1 MEHYISVGATANR
14 RRLIATVSNP
24 SASLWTFPILDRP
37 ATEADVKPYDV
48 PANRALAPR
57 FAGDALFY
65 LSARG
70 TGDGL
75 WRYSNGQI
83 FEVWKGAEGPLFAPP
98 AISPDGKWAAIV
110 LSKRGRLGLHRIS
123 ADGAEIQPLAP
134 DLDVRGAPCWSPDGK
149 WIITGGQNASGAG
162 LFKIPAEG
170 GTPVRLS
177 AKPGINPAWSPD
189 GSLIVYAGI
198 TISRTAPLLAIR
210 PDGSSFELPSI
221 VVGAGRWINRA
232 HHRFTPNGKGLI
244 YLRGLEPGED
254 FWCLDLATR
263 RTRLL
268 GHLGNGISTSF
279 DITPDGRQIIFDRT
293 RENSETVLID
303 LPN

>member
-1 MEHYISVGATANR
+1 MSATANR

-24 SASLWTFPILDRP
+24 SAKLWSLPILDRP
-37 ATEADVKPYDV
+37 ATEADIKPYEIPTD
-48 PANRALAPR
+48 RALAPR
-57 FAGDALFY
+57 FAGHALFY
-65 LSARG
+65 LSAQG
-70 TGDGL
+70 SGDGL
-75 WRYSNGQI
+75 WRYSNSQI

-98 AISPDGKWAAIV
+98 AISPDAKWAAIV
-110 LSKRGRLGLHRIS
+110 LSKRGRLVLHRIS
-123 ADGAEIQPLAP
+123 ADGVEIQSLAP

-170 GTPVRLS
+170 GRPVRLS
-177 AKPGINPAWSPD
+177 AKPGINPVWSPD
-189 GSLIVYAGI
+189 GNLIVYAGI

-232 HHRFTPNGKGLI
+232 HHRFTPDGKGLI

-254 FWCLDLATR
+254 FWRLDLATR
-263 RTRLL
+263 QTRLL
-268 GHLGNGISTSF
+268 GRLGNGITTSF
-279 DITPDGRQIIFDRT
+279 DITPDGRQIVFDRT
-293 RENSETVLID
+293 RENSEIVLID